1 MSLAW
6 HVVDSSA
13 RTEGLTVVVV
23 GVVVAVVVV
32 VAVAATVVVVRGGVV
47 LVDGKGY
54 KSLYHEGMLSV
65 RTGI

>member
-13 RTEGLTVVVV
+13 RTEGLTVVV
-23 GVVVAVVVV
+23 GVV
-32 VAVAATVVVVRGGVV
+32 VAATVVVVRGGVV